1 MEDIMLK
8 IALIE
13 SLNDLKNKDKEINIK
28 DEERNMIGIT
38 KNKIQPNKTISLSG
52 IKAEE
57 RILKQQTK
65 YKKTKNIEKNV
76 IYQDYEMRKLLS

>member
-1 MEDIMLK
+1 MLK

-65 YKKTKNIEKNV
+65 YKQTKNIEKNV
-76 IYQDYEMRKLLS
+76 SYQDDEMRKLLS